1 MLPSISKYKI
11 YLYLFFLIFLSS
23 IFNFKYLENYKD
35 MFSLKTINIYGV
47 SYNEQINIEK
57 ELNKLK
63 NKNIF
68 KINEIHV
75 LKKMAKFNFIEGI
88 YVKKI
93 LPSSININLSTTPIL
108 GKTFINGEEF
118 YIGKNGKFINSNQ
131 IYEEYNTPTV
141 FGEFQIKEFL
151 NLYNILNNQ
160 QLQIDSIEQYYF
172 FKNRRW
178 DLVFSNG
185 LILKLPSK
193 NIINSIKI
201 YKKLSDN
208 DKLIE
213 TKIIDLRVI
222 DQIIMTNNNE

>member
-1 MLPSISKYKI
+1 MPRSTSKYKL
-11 YLYLFFLIFLSS
+11 YLYIFFLIFLTS
-23 IFNFKYLENYKD
+23 IFNFKFLDNYQG
-35 MFSLKTINIYGV
+35 MFSLKKININGV
-47 SYNEQINIEK
+47 SYKEKKNIEE
-57 ELNKLK
+57 ELSDLK
-63 NKNIF
+63 NINIF
-68 KINEIHV
+68 KITDNKV
-75 LKKMAKFNFIEGI
+75 LEKLAKFNFIESI
-88 YVKKI
+88 NVKKI
-93 LPSSININLSTTPIL
+93 IPSSINVNLSKTLIL
-108 GKTFINGEEF
+108 GKTFINGEKF

-131 IYEEYNTPTV
+131 IYEKYNIPTV
-141 FGEFQIKEFL
+141 YGEFQIKEFL

-160 QLQIDSIEQYYF
+160 RLQIDSIEQYYF

-208 DKLIE
+208 DYLTKK
-213 TKIIDLRVI
+213 KIIDLRVI

>member
-1 MLPSISKYKI
+1 MLPLISKYKL

-23 IFNFKYLENYKD
+23 IFNFKFLEHYQDK
-35 MFSLKTINIYGV
+35 FSLKTININGV
-47 SYNEQINIEK
+47 SYKEKKNIEE
-57 ELNKLK
+57 ELNNLK
-63 NKNIF
+63 NTNIF
-68 KINEIHV
+68 KIRDKKV
-75 LKKMAKFNFIEGI
+75 LEKLNKFNFIESI
-88 YVKKI
+88 NVKKI
-93 LPSSININLSTTPIL
+93 IPSSINVNLSKTSIL
-108 GKTFINGEEF
+108 GKTFINGEKF

-131 IYEEYNTPTV
+131 IYEKYNTPTV

-160 QLQIDSIEQYYF
+160 KLQIDSIEQYYF

-222 DQIIMTNNNE
+222 DQIIMTNKNE

>member
-1 MLPSISKYKI
+1 MLRSTSKSKL

-23 IFNFKYLENYKD
+23 IFNFEFLENYQDK
-35 MFSLKTINIYGV
+35 FSLKSININGV
-47 SYNEQINIEK
+47 SLKEKKYIEE

-63 NKNIF
+63 NTSIF
-68 KINEIHV
+68 KITEDNVLEI
-75 LKKMAKFNFIEGI
+75 LTKFNFIESI

-93 LPSSININLSTTPIL
+93 IPSSINVNLSRTSIL

-118 YIGKNGKFINSNQ
+118 YIGKNGKYINSNQ
-131 IYEEYNTPTV
+131 IYEKFNTPIV
-141 FGEFQIKEFL
+141 FGEFHIKEFL
-151 NLYNILNNQ
+151 NLYNILNEQ
-160 QLQIDSIEQYYF
+160 QLKIDSIEQYYF

-178 DLVFSNG
+178 DLVFTNG

-201 YKKLSDN
+201 YKKLLDN
-208 DKLIE
+208 DNLKN

-222 DQIIMTNNNE
+222 DQIIMTNKNE

>member
-1 MLPSISKYKI
+1 MLPSISKYKL
-11 YLYLFFLIFLSS
+11 YLYLLFLIFLSS
-23 IFNFKYLENYKD
+23 IFNFKFLENYHDK
-35 MFSLKTINIYGV
+35 FSLKTININGV
-47 SYNEQINIEK
+47 SYKEKKNIEE
-57 ELNKLK
+57 ELNNLK
-63 NKNIF
+63 NTNIF
-68 KINEIHV
+68 KIRDNKV
-75 LKKMAKFNFIEGI
+75 LEKLNKFNFIESI
-88 YVKKI
+88 NVKKI
-93 LPSSININLSTTPIL
+93 IPSSINVNLSKTLIL
-108 GKTFINGEEF
+108 GKTFINGEKF

-131 IYEEYNTPTV
+131 IYEKYNIPTV
-141 FGEFQIKEFL
+141 YGEFQIKEFL

-160 QLQIDSIEQYYF
+160 RLQIDSIEQYYF

-208 DKLIE
+208 DYLTKK
-213 TKIIDLRVI
+213 KIIDLRVI

>member
-1 MLPSISKYKI
+1 MLPSISKYKL
-11 YLYLFFLIFLSS
+11 YLYFFFLISLSS
-23 IFNFKYLENYKD
+23 IFNFKFLENYQDK
-35 MFSLKTINIYGV
+35 FGLKTININGV
-47 SYNEQINIEK
+47 SYKEKKKIEE
-57 ELNKLK
+57 ELSNLK
-63 NKNIF
+63 NTNIF
-68 KINEIHV
+68 KIRDNKV
-75 LKKMAKFNFIEGI
+75 LEKLSKFTFIESVN
-88 YVKKI
+88 VKKI
-93 LPSSININLSTTPIL
+93 IPSSINVNLSKTSIL

-131 IYEEYNTPTV
+131 IYEKYNTPTV

-160 QLQIDSIEQYYF
+160 KLQIDNIEQYYF

-208 DKLIE
+208 DNLTK

>member
-1 MLPSISKYKI
+1 MLPSISKYKL

-23 IFNFKYLENYKD
+23 TFNIKFLEKYHNK
-35 MFSLKTINIYGV
+35 FTLKSINISGV
-47 SYNEQINIEK
+47 FYEKKIIEK

-63 NKNIF
+63 NMNIF
-68 KINEIHV
+68 EITEDKV
-75 LKKMAKFNFIEGI
+75 LEKLAKFNFIESI

-93 LPSSININLSTTPIL
+93 IPSSININLTKTSIL

-118 YIGKNGKFINSNQ
+118 YIGYNGKFINSNQ
-131 IYEEYNTPTV
+131 IFEKYKTASI
-141 FGEFQIKEFL
+141 FGEFETKEFL

-160 QLQIDSIEQYYF
+160 KLVINNIEQYYY

-193 NIINSIKI
+193 NLKDSIKI
-201 YKKLSDN
+201 YKKLLDN
-208 DKLIE
+208 NNLSNV
-213 TKIIDLRVI
+213 KIVDLRVI
-222 DQIIMTNNNE
+222 NQIIITNKNE

>member
-1 MLPSISKYKI
+1 MLPSISKYKL
-11 YLYLFFLIFLSS
+11 YLYLLFLIFLSS
-23 IFNFKYLENYKD
+23 IFNFKFLENYHDK
-35 MFSLKTINIYGV
+35 FSLKTININGV
-47 SYNEQINIEK
+47 SYKEKKNIEE
-57 ELNKLK
+57 ELNNLK
-63 NKNIF
+63 NTNIF
-68 KINEIHV
+68 KIRDNKV
-75 LKKMAKFNFIEGI
+75 LEKLNKFNFIESI
-88 YVKKI
+88 NVKKI
-93 LPSSININLSTTPIL
+93 IPSSINVNLSKTLIL
-108 GKTFINGEEF
+108 GKTFINGEKF

-131 IYEEYNTPTV
+131 IYEKYNSPTV
-141 FGEFQIKEFL
+141 FGDFQIKEFL

-193 NIINSIKI
+193 NIIDSIKI

-208 DKLIE
+208 DNLTK
-213 TKIIDLRVI
+213 TKILDLRVI